1 MSYHKIVVILSLFLF
16 VSLILY
22 HGAEACSGS
31 RGHWSDQDNVEDRLK
46 ADASYGDVLII
57 RQNLKVIKEQV
68 DQIVIFL
75 SQIYKGHEKKSK
87 NE

>member
-1 MSYHKIVVILSLFLF
+1 MSQHTISVILSLLLF
-16 VSLILY
+16 VSLTLY
-22 HGAEACSGS
+22 NGAEACSGS
-31 RGHWSDQDNVEDRLK
+31 RGHWSEQDNVTDRLK

-75 SQIYKGHEKKSK
+75 SHIYKGHEKKSK